1 VSDKI
6 DSTNLQKD
14 FNLIIVKCALIELL
28 YIGHTFEKEI
38 VEDNDELEKY
48 KSLFMSYY
56 VAKETNWREMV
67 IIFWFSNFDY
77 FFYSFYV
84 VRWNILYKCKNL
96 QRRKRKHKYFIN

>member
-1 VSDKI
+1 MSDKI

-67 IIFWFSNFDY
+67 IIF
-77 FFYSFYV
+77 
-84 VRWNILYKCKNL
+84 
-96 QRRKRKHKYFIN
+96 